1 METIK
6 LQLSVDEIN
15 IILEALGKEPFTRVY
30 ALIGKIQEQAQRQ
43 IGQNEQPDPAAA
55 GGIDHE

>member
-15 IILEALGKEPFTRVY
+15 IILEALGDEPFTRVY
-30 ALIGKIQEQAQRQ
+30 ALIGKIQEQAQSQ
-43 IGQNEQPDPAAA
+43 IGQNGQTGPAVA
-55 GGIDHE
+55 GDSDHG